1 MTNQKAIALLEE
13 IRPKKCKMVDG
24 RLQGGFSDHDSD
36 TGKAIDLAIE
46 SLEKQIPK
54 KPIEKDEGWI
64 RWFCPTCNSQVG
76 AVMERKYHFCDE
88 CGQAIDWSEGGS
100 DD

>member
-1 MTNQKAIALLEE
+1 MNYEEAIKTIKIAKADVEWNYPMDYQEAFDI
-13 IRPKKCKMVDG
+13 
-24 RLQGGFSDHDSD
+24 
-36 TGKAIDLAIE
+36 AIDCID
-46 SLEKQIPK
+46 KQIPK

-88 CGQAIDWSEGGS
+88 CGQAIDWKEV
-100 DD
+100 